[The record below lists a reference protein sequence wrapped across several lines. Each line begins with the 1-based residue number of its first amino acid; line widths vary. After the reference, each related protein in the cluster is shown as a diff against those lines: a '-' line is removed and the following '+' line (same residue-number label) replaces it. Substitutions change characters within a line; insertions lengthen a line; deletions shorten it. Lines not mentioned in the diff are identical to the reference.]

1 MEYISVIQFAE
12 KYGISERT
20 ARNYCAQGKI
30 EGAFLTGKT
39 WNIPADAVLPKR
51 GANKKISTLLK
62 VLKEQKASRLKG
74 SIYHRTQIDLT
85 YNSNHIEG
93 SKLTH
98 DQTRYIFETNTIGIT
113 DSAVN
118 VDDIVETVNHFRC
131 IDYII
136 DHADERLTEDFI
148 KHLDGKELQLIF
160 LYKYKNQLVHKD
172 AVSACVRQYIPTAA
186 LDQQVRHLGSQLGW
200 NVLNKGSKIPD
211 KNVKIPSGYN
221 YLVSLETPNPKNIAN
236 ALKRAGRLAAKN
248 FNELKLAYENKCAT
262 CGIEEGK
269 KDPRDGSTVSLQQG
283 HMNPRKSLT
292 LDNTIPQCSYCNQT
306 YQDYFV
312 FNEFGRVIEINNP
325 QILLKSPRNIQDEMI
340 QVLLEE
346 RKKTQS

>member
-12 KYGISERT
+12 KYGVSERT

-51 GANKKISTLLK
+51 GANKKISPLLN
-62 VLKEQKASRLKG
+62 VLREQKSSRLKG

-113 DSAVN
+113 DQAVN

-136 DHADERLTEDFI
+136 DHAEDKLTESLI
-148 KHLDGKELQLIF
+148 KQLHLMLKSGTSDSKKDWFMVGD
-160 LYKYKNQLVHKD
+160 YKRLPNEVGGMDTCPPEEVHKQIKALLSEYNAIRQRTLED
-172 AVSACVRQYIPTAA
+172 ILDFHVRFERIHPFQ
-186 LDQQVRHLGSQLGW
+186 DGNGRV
-200 NVLNKGSKIPD
+200 
-211 KNVKIPSGYN
+211 
-221 YLVSLETPNPKNIAN
+221 
-236 ALKRAGRLAAKN
+236 GRLIMFKECLAN
-248 FNELKLAYENKCAT
+248 HIVPFIITDELKLFYYRGLKEWGRIN
-262 CGIEEGK
+262 GY
-269 KDPRDGSTVSLQQG
+269 
-283 HMNPRKSLT
+283 LT
-292 LDNTIPQCSYCNQT
+292 DTILT
-306 YQDYFV
+306 AQDQYKTLLSH
-312 FNEFGRVIEINNP
+312 FGY
-325 QILLKSPRNIQDEMI
+325 L
-340 QVLLEE
+340 
-346 RKKTQS
+346 